1 MIFVSHQWLG
11 VSHPDPEG
19 QQLSV
24 LRKALQSLLDNTLT
38 VEDARHEFGLFK
50 ANPQSY
56 VVVASLVVVRRQR
69 GIGRERERERK
80 KEREGEKL
88 RIRVRDPLF

>member
-1 MIFVSHQWLG
+1 MFVIFVSHQWLG

-24 LRKALQSLLDNTLT
+24 LRKALRSLLDNTLT
-38 VEDARHEFGLFK
+38 VEDARHEFGLLK

-69 GIGRERERERK
+69 GIERERE

-88 RIRVRDPLF
+88 RIRMRDPLI